1 MRRNHGWRY
10 LRGSHPTRL
19 LAALLPA
26 LALYTLTAWAAD
38 ENPVSDEP
46 ARPVFKGIWAYLMR
60 GEERELTGAEPITD
74 LCYFSASL
82 NKNGRIAETVARP
95 DITMKD
101 GAKPAIHLVI
111 SELSNPSL
119 MHFSLDPQYGVR
131 PLLVDD
137 IHRIGEGFD
146 GVQIDFE
153 SVSRDDAEFFFD
165 FLRELKARLPEG
177 KTLSVAVPA
186 RTTSTADAYDYTRIS
201 PIADRLII
209 MAYDEHWSTSS
220 PGPVASLPWCSR
232 VVDFAKSAVGTDK
245 IVMGLPLYGRA
256 WPEKKLNRAL
266 RFSNIQDLIAEKQ
279 CETGYASELGA

>member
-82 NKNGRIAETVARP
+82 NKNGRIAETVARQ

-111 SELSNPSL
+111 SEL
-119 MHFSLDPQYGVR
+119 
-131 PLLVDD
+131 
-137 IHRIGEGFD
+137 
-146 GVQIDFE
+146 
-153 SVSRDDAEFFFD
+153 
-165 FLRELKARLPEG
+165 
-177 KTLSVAVPA
+177 
-186 RTTSTADAYDYTRIS
+186 
-201 PIADRLII
+201 
-209 MAYDEHWSTSS
+209 
-220 PGPVASLPWCSR
+220 
-232 VVDFAKSAVGTDK
+232 
-245 IVMGLPLYGRA
+245 
-256 WPEKKLNRAL
+256 
-266 RFSNIQDLIAEKQ
+266 
-279 CETGYASELGA
+279 